1 MKKAQMKM
9 METIAVIFIFFVLV
23 LFGIIFFYQY
33 SKVSINERNEQF
45 FAERAMRTTLKVL
58 FMPELICTDHG
69 RIEQNCFDLQKVEAA
84 KEVIERNTEDYYFNL
99 FSYAE
104 ITVHQLTKDGAKIT
118 DPTELEENKYPIYY
132 KPKTPYLNKKPTYFI
147 VALKDERTDSYDFGY
162 LEVIVYS

>member
-9 METIAVIFIFFVLV
+9 METIAIIFIFFVLV

-33 SKVSINERNEQF
+33 SKVSINERNEEF

-69 RIEQNCFDLQKVEAA
+69 QIEQNCFDLAKVRAA
-84 KEVIERNTEDYYFNL
+84 SLVINEHIEDYYFNL

-104 ITVHQLTKDGAKIT
+104 ITVHQLTENGVLIHPAELDSKKHLIYSKVKLDYTKKE
-118 DPTELEENKYPIYY
+118 PTF
-132 KPKTPYLNKKPTYFI
+132 FI
-147 VALKDERTDSYDFGY
+147 LALKDINDNYDFGY
-162 LEVIVYS
+162 LNVTVYS

>member
-9 METIAVIFIFFVLV
+9 METIAIIFIFFVLV

-69 RIEQNCFDLQKVEAA
+69 RIEQNCFDVMKLKSAEPIIR
-84 KEVIERNTEDYYFNL
+84 ENLENYYFNL
-99 FSYAE
+99 FSYAD
-104 ITVHQLTKDGAKIT
+104 ITIYQLTKDGAKIT
-118 DPTELEENKYPIYY
+118 DQNNSF
-132 KPKTPYLNKKPTYFI
+132 LNFP
-147 VALKDERTDSYDFGY
+147 L
-162 LEVIVYS
+162 

>member
-9 METIAVIFIFFVLV
+9 METIAIIFIFFVLV

-69 RIEQNCFDLQKVEAA
+69 RIEQNCFDLQKIGAA

-104 ITVHQLTKDGAKIT
+104 ITVHQLTKDGMMIPPA
-118 DPTELEENKYPIYY
+118 ELDANKHLIYSN
-132 KPKTPYLNKKPTYFI
+132 PKLVFTKKEPTYFI
-147 VALKDERTDSYDFGY
+147 LTLKDDITGHYDFGY
-162 LEVIVYS
+162 LNVTVYS